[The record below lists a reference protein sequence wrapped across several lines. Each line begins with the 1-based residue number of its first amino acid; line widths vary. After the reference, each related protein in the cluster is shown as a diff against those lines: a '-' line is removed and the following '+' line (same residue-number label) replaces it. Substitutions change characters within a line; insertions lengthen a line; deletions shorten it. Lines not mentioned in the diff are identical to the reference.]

1 MAMLLCI
8 CNHAE
13 EYAMKRT
20 TIMLP
25 VDLKLKAERKAEK
38 MGISLGELIRLSLKT
53 QVGKKIDTVQDD
65 PFLSDNAVFSGNVPD
80 DLSLN
85 HDKYLYGDKE

>member
-8 CNHAE
+8 YSYTK
-13 EYAMKRT
+13 EYTMKRT
-20 TIMLP
+20 TVMLP
-25 VDLKLKAERKAEK
+25 VDLKLKAEKRAEK

-53 QVGKKIDTVQDD
+53 QVGKKTNVAQDD
-65 PFLSDNAVFSGNVPD
+65 PFLSDNAVFSGDVPD

>member
-1 MAMLLCI
+1 
-8 CNHAE
+8 
-13 EYAMKRT
+13 MKRT
-20 TIMLP
+20 TVMLP
-25 VDLKLKAERKAEK
+25 GDLKLKAEKRAEK

-53 QVGKKIDTVQDD
+53 QVGNKTDAVQDD
-65 PFLSDNAVFSGNVPD
+65 PFLSDNAVFSGDVPD

>member
-1 MAMLLCI
+1 M
-8 CNHAE
+8 E
-13 EYAMKRT
+13 RT

-25 VDLKLKAERKAEK
+25 GDLKLKAERKAEK

-53 QVGKKIDTVQDD
+53 QVGKKTDTVEDD
-65 PFLSDNAVFSGNVPD
+65 PFLSDNAVFSGDVPD

>member
-1 MAMLLCI
+1 
-8 CNHAE
+8 
-13 EYAMKRT
+13 MKRT

-25 VDLKLKAERKAEK
+25 VDLKLKAEKKAEN

-53 QVGKKIDTVQDD
+53 QVGKKTDTVQDD
-65 PFLSDNAVFSGNVPD
+65 PFLSDDAVFSGDAPD
-80 DLSLN
+80 DFSRN

>member
-1 MAMLLCI
+1 
-8 CNHAE
+8 
-13 EYAMKRT
+13 MKRT

-25 VDLKLKAERKAEK
+25 GDLKLKAERKAEK
-38 MGISLGELIRLSLKT
+38 MGISLGELIRLSLKI
-53 QVGKKIDTVQDD
+53 QVGKKIDMVQDD
-65 PFLSDNAVFSGNVPD
+65 PFLSDNAVFSGKIPD

>member
-8 CNHAE
+8 CNYAK
-13 EYAMKRT
+13 EYAMERT

-25 VDLKLKAERKAEK
+25 GDLKLKAERKAEK

-53 QVGKKIDTVQDD
+53 QVGKKTDTVEDD
-65 PFLSDNAVFSGNVPD
+65 PFLSDNAVFSGDVPD

>member
-1 MAMLLCI
+1 MVMLLCI
-8 CNHAE
+8 CNYVK
-13 EYAMKRT
+13 EYPMKRT

-25 VDLKLKAERKAEK
+25 GDLKLKAERKAEK

-53 QVGKKIDTVQDD
+53 QVGKKADSIEDD
-65 PFLSDNAVFSGNVPD
+65 PFLSDDALFGEDVPD

-85 HDKYLYGDKE
+85 HDKYLYGNKE